1 MSDKDVEIIRAM
13 ADLSM
18 NVSEVSRTLFM
29 HRNTVIYHL
38 GRIKKETGLDP
49 QKFCDLVVLMG
60 VVDRMEGKH
69 GQTEEPV

>member
-1 MSDKDVEIIRAM
+1 MDYKDVEIIRAM

-38 GRIKKETGLDP
+38 GRIKKETGLDH
-49 QKFCDLVVLMG
+49 QKFCDLVELTGM
-60 VVDRMEGKH
+60 VDRMEGEH
-69 GQTEEPV
+69 GQAEEPV

>member
-1 MSDKDVEIIRAM
+1 MNEKDIEIIRAM

-49 QKFCDLVVLMG
+49 QKFCDLAELVNKVG
-60 VVDRMEGKH
+60 WRPSQEEQHGKA
-69 GQTEEPV
+69 E